1 MALIQ
6 NLARGQ
12 EGLRAF
18 LNKLHKDG
26 CRFMKQTVKVMD
38 QGINHPL
45 VREEV
50 GLVRNIPFQ
59 IATTSQAQQRPRQ
72 Q

>member
-18 LNKLHKDG
+18 LNKLRQYG
-26 CRFMKQTVKVMD
+26 CRSMKQTVKIVD
-38 QGINHPL
+38 QGINQPL

-50 GLVRNIPFQ
+50 GLVRNRPFQ
-59 IATTSQAQQRPRQ
+59 IATTSQAQPQPRQ
-72 Q
+72 